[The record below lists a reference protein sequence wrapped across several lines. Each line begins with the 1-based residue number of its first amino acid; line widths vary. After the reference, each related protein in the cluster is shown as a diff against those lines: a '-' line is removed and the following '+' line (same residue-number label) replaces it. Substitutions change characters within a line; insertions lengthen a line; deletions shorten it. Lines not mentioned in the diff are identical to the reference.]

1 MSIFLIPAVMLTALV
16 VLAIFAS
23 FAGNKLEAQFGVS
36 ARKVRLGLALF
47 GLLMISVVQTF
58 AQSFDID
65 LDLTGFFDT
74 LSTIFNQLFPVF
86 VIVAAIPAAI
96 GLIFI
101 LINALKGAF
110 KTGGAR

>member
-1 MSIFLIPAVMLTALV
+1 LNI
-16 VLAIFAS
+16 VLAVIFAVAIVGLVLYAS
-23 FAGNKLEAQFGVS
+23 VS
-36 ARKVRLGLALF
+36 AKFLESRFGLNARKTRLALALF
-47 GLLMISVVQTF
+47 GVLMLSIVQTF

-110 KTGGAR
+110 KTGGRA